1 MRCAAG
7 VASQPRAYRVGR
19 RRRVFAIAATL
30 AAILTIIAKADDSVY
45 TGAVLLKDF
54 QVCAQRPGDYFCGR
68 AANYVKGFAKRLLQ
82 GHVGDPRAPQICLAQ
97 DVGVAELTEVV
108 RGFLDAHPERHD
120 ELAVWL
126 VRDAMIGAYPC
137 TTR

>member
-1 MRCAAG
+1 MRCDAG
-7 VASQPRAYRVGR
+7 VALRPRAYRAGR
-19 RRRVFAIAATL
+19 QRVFVIAAML
-30 AAILTIIAKADDSVY
+30 AVVLTAIAKADEGAY

-54 QVCAQRPGDYFCGR
+54 QVCAEGPEDYLCGR

-82 GHVGDPRAPQICLAQ
+82 GHVGDPRAPQICLKQ

-108 RGFLDAHPERHD
+108 RGFLESHPERHD

-137 TTR
+137 ATR